1 MDIDGENYLRFI
13 LALVLVLGLLVL
25 VAVLLRRTG
34 LAPKLGRARRLSL
47 IEALPLGPRHRLIL
61 VRRDNVEHLLLIG
74 PQGDVVVETGIA
86 GSGLAS
92 ATSSAPGTSA
102 ARRSFDEMLE
112 RPDDTG
118 PTADHPHTTS
128 LNEPH

>member
-1 MDIDGENYLRFI
+1 MDGENYLRFI

-25 VAVLLRRTG
+25 AAVLLRRTG

-61 VRRDNVEHLLLIG
+61 VRRDNVEHLLLVG

-86 GSGLAS
+86 GPGLAS
-92 ATSSAPGTSA
+92 ATSAAPGTSLT
-102 ARRSFDEMLE
+102 RRSFDEMLE

-118 PTADHPHTTS
+118 PAADHPHTTS

>member
-1 MDIDGENYLRFI
+1 MDGENYLRFI
-13 LALVLVLGLLVL
+13 LALVLVLGLLAL
-25 VAVLLRRTG
+25 AAVLLRRTG

-86 GSGLAS
+86 GSALAS
-92 ATSSAPGTSA
+92 TTSPAPGTSA

-112 RPDDTG
+112 RPDDAG
-118 PTADHPHTTS
+118 PAADHPHTTS

>member
-1 MDIDGENYLRFI
+1 MDGENYLRFI

-25 VAVLLRRTG
+25 ATVLLRRTG
-34 LAPKLGRARRLSL
+34 LAPKLGRARRLAL
-47 IEALPLGPRHRLIL
+47 LEALPLGPRHRLIL

-86 GSGLAS
+86 GSGSAS
-92 ATSSAPGTSA
+92 APSVAPGKSD

-112 RPDDTG
+112 RPDE
-118 PTADHPHTTS
+118 ASLEANHPRMTS